1 MAQQLGSF
9 EKVLR
14 VGEGRRLKRVAEQAV
29 YISTLESEFEKLSD
43 GELAAKTVEFRERLA
58 NGETLDELL
67 FEAFATVREAFKRT
81 MEIRLFDVQL
91 MGGIVLHE
99 GDIAEMKTGE
109 GKTFVAAQAMYLN
122 ALAGRGVHLVT
133 VNDYLAQRDRE
144 WTRPVFDALGMRTA
158 FIENMMPFQPRRE
171 AYEADVT
178 YGTNSEFGF
187 DYLRDNMSVSLDG
200 IVQRGHAYAIVDEV
214 DSILVDE
221 ARTPLIIS
229 GEPETAAQL
238 YYDFARV
245 VPQLVGHESQP
256 GDPKGAAETA
266 GADYEYDEKFKT
278 VAPTEQG
285 VTKVERAL
293 RVDNLYDPR
302 NSQLVNH
309 LVQALKAQSLYHRD
323 IDYVIQDDEVKIVDE
338 FTGRIMEG
346 RRWSEGLHQAVE
358 AKEGVR
364 IQEEHQT
371 LATITLQNYFRLYEK
386 LGGMTG
392 TAKTEEKEFVEI
404 YNLHVV
410 EIPTNVVVARLDK
423 QDLVFK
429 TKEGKFAAVA
439 RDIKERSETG
449 QPVLVGTIAVE
460 TSEYLSAL
468 LTRQGI
474 RHNVLNAKEHAR
486 EAEIIKDAGQ
496 SGAVTIATNMAGRGV
511 DIKLGEGVREVGG
524 LYVVGTERHESRR
537 IDNQLRGRSGRQGD
551 PGETRFY
558 LSGEDDL
565 VRLFA
570 GDRIKGIMERFKIP
584 EDQPMEAKILSRQI
598 EGAQKKVEE
607 QNFVMRKNVLKFDD
621 VLNRHRGRIY
631 EQRRQVLEGQDMS
644 EQVKLWIDEIVEDTI
659 AQFTV
664 ETYSEEW
671 DLEALTNAMAQLYG
685 SEITAQELREDLGDD
700 ISRDLLIEEFQTDAR
715 DSYRAKEEQFG
726 LTDDTTPLMR
736 ELERFVILQVVDVRW
751 REHLENMDYLREGVH
766 LRSMA
771 QKDPLVEYTS
781 EGERMFTDLGR
792 AIRGEVVLHL
802 FHAELA
808 PADAVE
814 LAQQQQQQNGGELR
828 YEHETATGA
837 EAIAQAGAGD
847 GMAAGAPASVGLQTV
862 AASPHGKLGRNDP
875 CWCGSGK
882 KFKKCHGA

>member
-1 MAQQLGSF
+1 MAQQLGTF

-14 VGEGRRLKRVAEQAV
+14 VGEGRRVKRLAQQAD
-29 YISTLESEFEKLSD
+29 YIGTLEAEFERLTD
-43 GELAAKTVEFRERLA
+43 DQLAAKTPEFKQRLE
-58 NGETLDELL
+58 NGEHLDDIL
-67 FEAFATVREAFKRT
+67 FEAFAAVREAFKRT
-81 MEIRLFDVQL
+81 IGVRLFDVQL
-91 MGGIVLHE
+91 MGGVVLHE

-109 GKTFVAAQAMYLN
+109 GKTFVATQPLYLN
-122 ALAGRGVHLVT
+122 ALTGRGTHLVT
-133 VNDYLAQRDRE
+133 VNDYLAQRDQA
-144 WTRPVFDALGMRTA
+144 WTEPVFQALGMRTA
-158 FIENMMPFQPRRE
+158 YIENMMPFAPRRE

-200 IVQRGHAYAIVDEV
+200 LVQRGHPYAIVDEV
-214 DSILVDE
+214 DSILIDE

-229 GEPETAAQL
+229 GEPETAAQI
-238 YYDFARV
+238 YYDFARIAK
-245 VPQLVGHESQP
+245 QLIPFQSHP
-256 GDPKGAAETA
+256 GDPKGAAADA
-266 GADYEYDEKFKT
+266 GADYEYDEKHKT
-278 VAPTEQG
+278 VAVTEQG
-285 VTKVERAL
+285 VEKVERAL
-293 RVDNLYDPR
+293 RIENLYAPQ

-309 LVQALKAQSLYHRD
+309 LVQALKAQSLYQRD
-323 IDYVIQDDEVKIVDE
+323 VEYVIQDGEVKIVDE

-386 LGGMTG
+386 LAGMTG

-404 YNLHVV
+404 YNLGVV
-410 EIPTNVVVARLDK
+410 EIPTNVAVARADQQDK
-423 QDLVFK
+423 VFK
-429 TKEGKFAAVA
+429 TKEGKFAAVV
-439 RDIKERSETG
+439 RDIKERCDGG

-460 TSEYLSAL
+460 TSEYLSQL
-468 LTRQGI
+468 LTRQGVK
-474 RHNVLNAKEHAR
+474 HNVLNAKEHAR

-496 SGAVTIATNMAGRGV
+496 IGAVTIATNMAGRGV
-511 DIKLGEGVREVGG
+511 DIKLGDGVRELGG
-524 LYVVGTERHESRR
+524 LYVLGTERHESRR

-607 QNFVMRKNVLKFDD
+607 QNFVMRKNVLKYDD
-621 VLNRHRGRIY
+621 VMNRHRTRIY
-631 EQRRQVLEGQDMS
+631 EQRRQVLEGDDLSDQVMS
-644 EQVKLWIDEIVEDTI
+644 WIDEVIESTVLN
-659 AQFTV
+659 FTQ
-664 ETYSEEW
+664 EEYSEEW
-671 DLEALTNAMAQLYG
+671 DLEALTNALAQLYKT
-685 SEITAQELREDLGDD
+685 EITAQELREDLPE
-700 ISRDLLIEEFQTDAR
+700 ITREALIEEFQADAR
-715 DSYRAKEEQFG
+715 DEYAAKEEEFG
-726 LTDDTTPLMR
+726 LTDEGQPLMR

-771 QKDPLVEYTS
+771 QKDPLVEYTA
-781 EGERMFTDLGR
+781 EGERLFTDLGA
-792 AIRGEVVLHL
+792 AIRAEVVLHL

-808 PADAVE
+808 PAEAEV
-814 LAQQQQQQNGGELR
+814 LTQQSQTTNGKLQ
-828 YEHETATGA
+828 YEHETLAGA
-837 EAIAQAGAGD
+837 EAIAQAGAGEAVAT
-847 GMAAGAPASVGLQTV
+847 GVPSATGVLQQAVQTAP
-862 AASPHGKLGRNDP
+862 HEKLGRNDP

-882 KFKKCHGA
+882 KYKKCHGA